1 MSETETADADGDD
14 GRRQLRLLGAGFV
27 LSGVLTL
34 GLANASDPRG
44 ILVALLGFL
53 GLAALVLE
61 GTQGY
66 TKGVSFGF
74 FMGGIGVWIWPFIR
88 TGDQGFTYLGVLMIV
103 VGLVNVAFARVGLYF
118 RRLGERLGEK
128 TTGKE

>member
-1 MSETETADADGDD
+1 MSETEATDANGDD
-14 GRRQLRLLGAGFV
+14 GRRQLRLLGVGFV

-34 GLANASDPRG
+34 GLANATDPRG

-53 GLAALVLE
+53 GFAVLVLE

-66 TKGVSFGF
+66 TKGVSFGLLT
-74 FMGGIGVWIWPFIR
+74 GGIGVWAWPFIR

-103 VGLVNVAFARVGLYF
+103 VGLVNVVFARVGLYF
-118 RRLGERLGEK
+118 RRLGERLGER
-128 TTGKE
+128 TAGKE